1 MKGSKQ
7 ILLIMGII
15 SLIVLFI
22 FSLFILAQF
31 AKNYEQKS
39 NSSKANTLISSSPL
53 MEQHIISN

>member
-22 FSLFILAQF
+22 FTLFIMAQY
-31 AKNYEQKS
+31 AKHYEQNPTVQRTYFKF
-39 NSSKANTLISSSPL
+39 
-53 MEQHIISN
+53 IISHN